1 MRALIQ
7 RVSRAEVTVA
17 GQSVG
22 KINPGLLTL
31 LGIGKQDTIQDVEWI
46 IQKISKLRIFEDEAG
61 KMNRSL
67 LDIGGEH
74 LIVSQFTLYG
84 DTTQGNRPS
93 FMNAAPPEQAKA
105 LYESAI
111 EISRRLGIKTETGQF
126 QAEMSIALSNEGP
139 VTFLIESPSS

>member
-1 MRALIQ
+1 MKALIQ

-17 GQSVG
+17 GRSVG
-22 KINPGLLTL
+22 KIQNGLLTF
-31 LGIGKQDTIQDVEWI
+31 LGVGKQDTAQDVEWI

-84 DTTQGNRPS
+84 DTNQGNRPS
-93 FMNAAPPEQAKA
+93 FMDAAPPEQAKA
-105 LYESAI
+105 LYELAV
-111 EISRRLGIKTETGQF
+111 ETSRRLGLKTETGQF

-139 VTFLIESPSS
+139 VTFMIESPQR